1 MSLALTG
8 KIISASY
15 HRLVQYI
22 SQSFYDG
29 SGSIITQVQIQDV
42 VFGSGINT
50 QSFSNFSSSVASIAG
65 GVHAQNTDIGTT
77 NSSFYINSGSE
88 GILLNTSG
96 SVLEIKDQE
105 NNDFR
110 DIRVRN
116 LYVMGTETILNT
128 ETLEISD
135 NQIVLNAGYSA
146 SFAIDDAGIYVN
158 RGTSELSASLL
169 WDETDEVWKAGLL
182 GAEQSIILQS
192 THNQLTQSV
201 LNLSTSFV
209 NLSTSYLSD
218 AVKITG
224 NQTINGT
231 KSFQQFPITPSTT
244 PTTEYQVSNKLYVD
258 SRTSPRPMN
267 GLYIKNTNMD
277 TTGYRV
283 LFNSRSININY
294 TVDNS
299 ELSFTS
305 HTLVNIE
312 QPLTDKVFLVKSAT
326 QTIAQR
332 PKSNNEGNGRLI
344 VELVYSASIDQ
355 LRIWFGDDNGVAP
368 SSQGKLFSVDNY
380 FARYTG
386 QNVMISFTHNGTSGE
401 GKIYLNGNEQTT
413 TTQTLGAGVSTLNLN
428 YVKLGTDSDAEYQ
441 PNMFIFSDYMFNYTQ
456 TASEI
461 SSFFIKGMLTEKDMW
476 GSTSDIG
483 GGSFVKG
490 ALYRSLGN
498 YGSAYSAVFGGTM
511 NIGEEKVALATGTIS
526 NNFRKIGCIYALE
539 GHKIQTRGGLWI
551 DKSTNKIDFFADQR
565 HAEPQ
570 TRQNIDN
577 IMRFEIGG
585 STSAYLSELFSVSG
599 SPVFPT
605 DQPWFIS
612 KYYIRKTGG
621 DATGSIALGQDS
633 ANTSSVDYN
642 TNIYNNTIAFDN
654 LFGSSNTPNN
664 DLYIVTS
671 GSGLFTID
679 LHYDVF

>member
-1 MSLALTG
+1 MSLALSG
-8 KIISASY
+8 KYISSSY
-15 HRLVQYI
+15 HRVVQYL
-22 SQSFYDG
+22 SQSLYDG
-29 SGSIITQVQIQDV
+29 TGSLLSQIHIQDV
-42 VFGSGINT
+42 IFGSGINT
-50 QSFSNFSSSVASIAG
+50 QSFSNFSASVASFVSSGHI
-65 GVHAQNTDIGTT
+65 QNTDIGTT
-77 NSSFYINSGSE
+77 NSSFYINSGSD
-88 GILLNTSG
+88 GILLNSSG
-96 SVLEIKDQE
+96 SVLEIKNQE
-105 NNDFR
+105 DNDFR

-146 SFAIDDAGIYVN
+146 SFAIDNAGIYVN
-158 RGTSELSASLL
+158 RGTSELSSSIL

-182 GAEQSIILQS
+182 GSEQTIILQS

-224 NQTINGT
+224 NQTVNGIKT
-231 KSFQQFPITPSTT
+231 FLDFPITPSTT
-244 PTTEYQVSNKLYVD
+244 PTSEYQVSNKLYVD

-283 LFNSRSININY
+283 LFNSRSVNINY

-305 HTLVNIE
+305 HTLVNID
-312 QPLTDKVFLVKSAT
+312 QPSTDKVFLVKSAT
-326 QTIAQR
+326 QTISQR
-332 PKSNNEGNGRLI
+332 PKSNDEGNGRLLI
-344 VELVYSASIDQ
+344 ELVYSASVDQ
-355 LRIWFGDDNGVAP
+355 LRVWFGDDNGVSP
-368 SSQGKLFSVDNY
+368 SSQGALFSVDDY
-380 FARYTG
+380 FARYSG
-386 QNVMISFTHNGTSGE
+386 QNVMISFTYNGSNGE
-401 GKIYLNGNEQTT
+401 GKIYLNGNEQTVNS
-413 TTQTLGAGVSTLNLN
+413 QILGAGVSTLNLN
-428 YVKLGTDSDAEYQ
+428 YIKIGTDSDAEFQ
-441 PNMFIFSDYMFNYTQ
+441 PNMYIFSDYIFNYTQ
-456 TASEI
+456 TDEEI
-461 SSFFIKGMLTEKDMW
+461 SSFFIKGMISEKDMW
-476 GSTSDIG
+476 GSSVNVS

-526 NNFRKIGCIYALE
+526 NNFRKLGCIYALE

-551 DKSTNKIDFFADQR
+551 DKSTNKIDFFTDQR

-570 TRQNIDN
+570 TRQNVDN

-605 DQPWFIS
+605 DQPWFLS

-654 LFGSSNTPNN
+654 LFGSSNTINN

-671 GSGLFTID
+671 GSGIFTID